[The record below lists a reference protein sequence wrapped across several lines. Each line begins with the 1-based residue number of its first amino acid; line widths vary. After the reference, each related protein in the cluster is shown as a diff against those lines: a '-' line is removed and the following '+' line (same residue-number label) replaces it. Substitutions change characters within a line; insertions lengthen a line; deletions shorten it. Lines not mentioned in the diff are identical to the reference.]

1 MIEDI
6 GDVQARFLLRQAWQE
21 IDAFDRLIR
30 GTRAA
35 VLCG

>member
-6 GDVQARFLLRQAWQE
+6 SAVQARFLLLKAWQE
-21 IDAFDRLIR
+21 SGAFDRLIR